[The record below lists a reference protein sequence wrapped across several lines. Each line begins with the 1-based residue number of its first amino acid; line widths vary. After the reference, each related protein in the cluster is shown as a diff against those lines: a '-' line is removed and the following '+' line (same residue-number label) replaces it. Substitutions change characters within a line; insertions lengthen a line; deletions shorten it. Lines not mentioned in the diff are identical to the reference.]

1 MLTEERDKMAARV
14 KDLVQET
21 QALHQQMNKVSR
33 NEYKYCSIIS
43 ILNGWKSIFNTVF
56 SPESIHRFAFT

>member
-33 NEYKYCSIIS
+33 KNI
-43 ILNGWKSIFNTVF
+43 NTV
-56 SPESIHRFAFT
+56 P